1 MRGIQRKYRLYW
13 MVRLFMSFRIP
24 GSLRSIRW
32 WVCDDKGWCK
42 GSDGGLAF
50 VPRRTFQRWVSEL
63 MDLGIVKRNGA
74 GRTSTYELSDAAREV
89 LDAATRA
96 AGSDLRR
103 FSEWNL
109 AWDARGPLHP
119 EYERAIVHMLR
130 GGIRA
135 RARELEGAAKSA
147 AIEARK
153 RGVRRSKYA
162 RHPWDDVAPG
172 KSRPKRT
179 YCRLR

>member
-1 MRGIQRKYRLYW
+1 M
-13 MVRLFMSFRIP
+13 
-24 GSLRSIRW
+24 
-32 WVCDDKGWCK
+32 
-42 GSDGGLAF
+42 AF